1 MMCCRPELCVL
12 DSIGCASC
20 LEVERGFCPE
30 ILAAA
35 TDPFGAP
42 AVLQGACRALPPDA
56 PCSRKRLHFATS
68 GAGFL
73 IRCLPI
79 LDMPDSARESEAAA
93 PCVFATT
100 HWSVVLAAGE
110 GDSPPGQR
118 ALEML
123 CRAYWYP
130 IYVYVRRKGH
140 GPDQAQ
146 DLTQEFFA
154 QLIAK
159 EHIRLADRDK
169 GKFRTFLL
177 AMLDYFLAREWSRAH
192 RQKRGG
198 QFTFVSL
205 DQQTPE
211 ERYRLEPADNDTP
224 EKKFLRHWALTVLE
238 QALNAL
244 EQECR
249 VNGKGALFWEAK
261 ELLSSDRDSAPY
273 AEIARRLNMAE
284 GTARMAVL
292 RLRRRYGDLL
302 RQEIAQ
308 TVSRPEEVQEE
319 MRYLL
324 SAVSE

>member
-1 MMCCRPELCVL
+1 MLFWL
-12 DSIGCASC
+12 
-20 LEVERGFCPE
+20 LEDRLSAT
-30 ILAAA
+30 LAANPVMPESVPENA
-35 TDPFGAP
+35 
-42 AVLQGACRALPPDA
+42 
-56 PCSRKRLHFATS
+56 
-68 GAGFL
+68 AGP
-73 IRCLPI
+73 R
-79 LDMPDSARESEAAA
+79 
-93 PCVFATT
+93 VFATT

-110 GDSPPGQR
+110 TDSPPAR
-118 ALEML
+118 SALETL

-140 GPDQAQ
+140 GADDAQ

-159 EHIRLADRDK
+159 ERLRLADREK

-198 QFTFVSL
+198 QFIFISL

-211 ERYRLEPADNDTP
+211 ERYQLEPADNQTP

-238 QALNAL
+238 HSMNAL

-249 VNGKGALFWEAK
+249 KNGKGALFSEAQ
-261 ELLSSDRDSAPY
+261 ELLSRERDVAGY
-273 AEIARRLNMAE
+273 AEISRRLNMNE
-284 GTARMAVL
+284 GAARMAVH
-292 RLRRRYGDLL
+292 RLRRRYGELL
-302 RQEIAQ
+302 RDEIAQ
-308 TVSRPEEVQEE
+308 TVCGPEEIEEE